1 MFFCYFNVAKWPI
14 VAGCLVS
21 PTNPNNVSR
30 YKRSSIST
38 KPTLNEYSHGSALR
52 DHFQAE
58 NAHGRFK
65 QFAFA
70 GS

>member
-1 MFFCYFNVAKWPI
+1 M
-14 VAGCLVS
+14 VS

-30 YKRSSIST
+30 YKLSSIST